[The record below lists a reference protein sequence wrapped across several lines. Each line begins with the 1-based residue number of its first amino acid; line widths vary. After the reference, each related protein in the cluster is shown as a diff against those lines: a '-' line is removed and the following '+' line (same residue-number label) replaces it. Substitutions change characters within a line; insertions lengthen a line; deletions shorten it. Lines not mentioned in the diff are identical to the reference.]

1 MSTHKN
7 IDRICCIVL
16 AVTLVITVLFMCGE
30 SLGITSTARAMGYE
44 TKLFDTSKV
53 HTINIVIDDWDGFLE
68 TCTNE
73 EYTSCAVVID
83 NEAYKNV
90 AIRAKG
96 NTSLT
101 QVQSYGNNR
110 YSFKLEFDHYDSTK
124 SYYGLDKLCLNN
136 IIQDNT
142 YMKDYLCYRMMS
154 EFGVDSPLCS
164 YVYITVNGEDW
175 GLYLAVEGIE
185 DSFLQRNYGND
196 AGELY
201 KPDSQ
206 SMGGGR
212 GNGGNFKMSEFNAGQ
227 NGQTDSTTDG
237 TQSAANGQPQ
247 GTPPSKPEDS
257 SGNTQ
262 TTDGQTNSTTD
273 GTQTAANGQPQGTPP
288 SKPEDS
294 SGNTQ
299 TTDGQTNS
307 TTDGTQTAANGQ
319 PQGTPPSK
327 PEDSSGN
334 TQTTDGQT
342 NSATDSTQTAANGQQ
357 QGNPPSKPDGEPG
370 GNGGGMGGGT
380 NGSDDVSL
388 IYSDDEYSSY
398 QNIFDNA
405 KTDVSDS
412 DKDRL
417 IASLK
422 KLNNNEDIDDVVD
435 VDEVIRYFVVHN
447 FVCNFD
453 SYTGSMIHNYY
464 LYEKDGQMSMIPWD
478 YNLAFGGFQGA
489 QNASSLVN
497 YPIDTPVSG
506 GTVDSRPMLAW
517 IFASDEYTEEYH
529 ELFSE
534 FIENYFDSDYIPNLI
549 ESTKA
554 MIAEYVEKDPTK
566 FCTYE
571 EFESG
576 VTALKEFCTLRAES
590 ISGQLD
596 GTIPSTSD
604 GQTAASSSLIKAENL
619 NISDM
624 GTMNNGNG
632 GSPDGKGQKNETQAQ
647 SAAENANSTSDTA
660 FSQTPPNN
668 SEGSSD
674 GTDSS
679 TNSDSSVPTGGF
691 GGTPPDMS
699 GSDGSN
705 PPSMTNGEMPS
716 KPDGEMPSMPNGD
729 TQDSSSEQNGDGQN
743 EKSPPKD
750 GEANGETAQTLDRN
764 SIIILAACASVL
776 IIGVAAAF
784 IYKKKS

>member
-7 IDRICCIVL
+7 FDRICCIVL
-16 AVTLVITVLFMCGE
+16 AVTIVITVLFMCGE
-30 SLGITSTARAMGYE
+30 KIGITSTAKAMGYE
-44 TKLFDTSKV
+44 TRLFDTSKV

-68 TCTNE
+68 TCTSE
-73 EYTSCAVVID
+73 EYTACSVVID

-110 YSFKLEFDHYDSTK
+110 YSFKIEFDHYDSTK
-124 SYYGLDKLCLNN
+124 TYYGLDKLCLNN

-196 AGELY
+196 SGELY

-212 GNGGNFKMSEFNAGQ
+212 GNGGNFKMSEFNAEQ
-227 NGQTDSTTDG
+227 NGQGDSSTDS
-237 TQSAANGQPQ
+237 TQSAANGQQQ
-247 GTPPSKPEDS
+247 GTPPSKPDGSSDS
-257 SGNTQ
+257 AQQ
-262 TTDGQTNSTTD
+262 TADGQTNSSTD
-273 GTQTAANGQPQGTPP
+273 STQSATNGQTQGTPP
-288 SKPEDS
+288 SKPDS
-294 SGNTQ
+294 SSDNAQQ
-299 TTDGQTNS
+299 TADGQTNS
-307 TTDGTQTAANGQ
+307 
-319 PQGTPPSK
+319 S
-327 PEDSSGN
+327 
-334 TQTTDGQT
+334 
-342 NSATDSTQTAANGQQ
+342 TDSTQSATNEQ
-357 QGNPPSKPDGEPG
+357 QGTPPSKPDGEPG
-370 GNGGGMGGGT
+370 ENGGGMGGGM

-405 KTDVSDS
+405 KTDITDS

-422 KLNNNEDIDDVVD
+422 KLNNNEDISDVVD

-489 QNASSLVN
+489 QNASALVN

-506 GTVDSRPMLAW
+506 GTIDSRPMLAW
-517 IFASDEYTEEYH
+517 IFASEEYTEEYH
-529 ELFSE
+529 ELFAE

-604 GQTAASSSLIKAENL
+604 GQSEDSSNLIKADDL

-624 GTMNNGNG
+624 GTMNNNNGG
-632 GSPDGKGQKNETQAQ
+632 GSPDGKEQKNETQTQ
-647 SAAENANSTSDTA
+647 SATETANSTSDTS

-674 GTDSS
+674 GTESS
-679 TNSDSSVPTGGF
+679 ASSDSSVPTGGF

-699 GSDGSN
+699 ASDGSD
-705 PPSMTNGEMPS
+705 PPSMPNGEAPS
-716 KPDGEMPSMPNGD
+716 KPDGEAPNGE
-729 TQDSSSEQNGDGQN
+729 QGGDSTEQKENGQN
-743 EKSPPKD
+743 EKTPPQN
-750 GEANGETAQTLDRN
+750 GEADGETAQALDKN
-764 SIIILAACASVL
+764 SIIILALCAGVL
-776 IIGVAAAF
+776 IIGVAVAF

>member
-7 IDRICCIVL
+7 FDRICCIVL
-16 AVTLVITVLFMCGE
+16 AVTIVITVLFMCGE
-30 SLGITSTARAMGYE
+30 KIGITSTAKAMGYE
-44 TKLFDTSKV
+44 TRLFDTSKV

-68 TCTNE
+68 TCTSE
-73 EYTSCAVVID
+73 EYTACSVVID

-110 YSFKLEFDHYDSTK
+110 YSFKIEFDHYDSTK
-124 SYYGLDKLCLNN
+124 TYYGLDKLCLNN

-196 AGELY
+196 SGELY

-212 GNGGNFKMSEFNAGQ
+212 GNGGNFRMSEFNAEQ
-227 NGQTDSTTDG
+227 NGQSDSSTDG
-237 TQSAANGQPQ
+237 TQSATNGQTQ
-247 GTPPSKPEDS
+247 GTPPSKPDGSSDS
-257 SGNTQ
+257 AQQ
-262 TTDGQTNSTTD
+262 TTDDQTNSSTD
-273 GTQTAANGQPQGTPP
+273 STQSATNGQAQGTPP
-288 SKPEDS
+288 SKPDGSSDS
-294 SGNTQ
+294 AQQ
-299 TTDGQTNS
+299 TTDDQTNS
-307 TTDGTQTAANGQ
+307 
-319 PQGTPPSK
+319 S
-327 PEDSSGN
+327 
-334 TQTTDGQT
+334 
-342 NSATDSTQTAANGQQ
+342 TDSTQSAINGQA

-370 GNGGGMGGGT
+370 ENGGGMDGGM

-405 KTDVSDS
+405 KTDITDS

-422 KLNNNEDIDDVVD
+422 KLNNNEDISDVVD

-478 YNLAFGGFQGA
+478 YNLAFGGFMGA
-489 QNASSLVN
+489 QNASALVN

-534 FIENYFDSDYIPNLI
+534 FIEKYFDSDYIPNLI
-549 ESTKA
+549 DSTKE

-604 GQTAASSSLIKAENL
+604 GQSADSSSLIKADDL

-624 GTMNNGNG
+624 GTMNNNNGG
-632 GSPDGKGQKNETQAQ
+632 GSPDGKAQNNTAQTQ
-647 SAAENANSTSDTA
+647 SATDSTNTTNDKS

-679 TNSDSSVPTGGF
+679 ASSDSSVPTGGF

-699 GSDGSN
+699 SSDSGD
-705 PPSMTNGEMPS
+705 PPSMPNGEMPS
-716 KPDGEMPSMPNGD
+716 MADGEMPSMPDGD
-729 TQDSSSEQNGDGQN
+729 MQGNSQGDNSSEKDSNGQN
-743 EKSPPKD
+743 EKAPSQS
-750 GEANGETAQTLDRN
+750 GEASGETAQTLDKN
-764 SIIILAACASVL
+764 SIIILAACAGVL
-776 IIGVAAAF
+776 ILGVALAF
-784 IYKKKS
+784 VYKKKS

>member
-7 IDRICCIVL
+7 FDRICCIVL
-16 AVTLVITVLFMCGE
+16 AVTIVITVLFMCGE
-30 SLGITSTARAMGYE
+30 KIGITSTARAMGYE

-53 HTINIVIDDWDGFLE
+53 HTINIVIDDWDSFLE

-101 QVQSYGNNR
+101 QVKSYGNNR
-110 YSFKLEFDHYDSTK
+110 YSFKIEFDHYDSTK
-124 SYYGLDKLCLNN
+124 SYHGLDKLCLNN

-175 GLYLAVEGIE
+175 GLYLAVESIE

-196 AGELY
+196 VGELY

-212 GNGGNFKMSEFNAGQ
+212 ENGGNFKMSEFNAGQ
-227 NGQTDSTTDG
+227 DSQTDSTADS
-237 TQSAANGQPQ
+237 TQSATSGQAQ
-247 GTPPSKPEDS
+247 ET
-257 SGNTQ
+257 
-262 TTDGQTNSTTD
+262 
-273 GTQTAANGQPQGTPP
+273 
-288 SKPEDS
+288 
-294 SGNTQ
+294 
-299 TTDGQTNS
+299 
-307 TTDGTQTAANGQ
+307 
-319 PQGTPPSK
+319 
-327 PEDSSGN
+327 
-334 TQTTDGQT
+334 
-342 NSATDSTQTAANGQQ
+342 
-357 QGNPPSKPDGEPG
+357 PPSKPDGEPG
-370 GNGGGMGGGT
+370 GNDGGMGGV

-405 KTDVSDS
+405 KTDISDS

-422 KLNNNEDIDDVVD
+422 KLNSNEDIADVVD
-435 VDEVIRYFVVHN
+435 VEEVIRYFVVHN

-489 QNASSLVN
+489 QNASSLIN

-517 IFASDEYTEEYH
+517 IFASDGYTEEYH

-534 FIENYFDSDYIPNLI
+534 FIEEYFDSDYIPNLI
-549 ESTKA
+549 ESTKE

-566 FCTYE
+566 FCTYD

-590 ISGQLD
+590 ISGQLN

-604 GQTAASSSLIKAENL
+604 GQTADSSSLIKADNL

-624 GTMNNGNG
+624 GTINNNGS
-632 GSPDGKGQKNETQAQ
+632 GSPNEKTQSNTAQ
-647 SAAENANSTSDTA
+647 TKSAADNTNTTNDKS

-668 SEGSSD
+668 SESSSD
-674 GTDSS
+674 RTDNS
-679 TNSDSSVPTGGF
+679 TNSDGSVPTGGF

-699 GSDGSN
+699 DSNGSG
-705 PPSMTNGEMPS
+705 PPSMPNGEMPS
-716 KPDGEMPSMPNGD
+716 MPDGEMPSIPDGGTQGD
-729 TQDSSSEQNGDGQN
+729 SQNNNSSEKDGNGQN
-743 EKSPPKD
+743 EKAPPQS
-750 GEANGETAQTLDRN
+750 GEASGETAQTLDKN
-764 SIIILAACASVL
+764 SIIVLAACAGVL
-776 IIGVAAAF
+776 ILGVALAF
-784 IYKKKS
+784 VYRKKS

>member
-7 IDRICCIVL
+7 FDRICCIVL
-16 AVTLVITVLFMCGE
+16 AVTIVITVLFMCGE
-30 SLGITSTARAMGYE
+30 KLGITSTARAMGYE

-53 HTINIVIDDWDGFLE
+53 HTINIVIDDWDSFLE

-101 QVQSYGNNR
+101 QVKSYGNNR
-110 YSFKLEFDHYDSTK
+110 YSFKIEFDHYDSTK
-124 SYYGLDKLCLNN
+124 SYHGLDKLCLNN

-196 AGELY
+196 VGELY

-227 NGQTDSTTDG
+227 DSQTDSTADS
-237 TQSAANGQPQ
+237 TQSATSGQAQ
-247 GTPPSKPEDS
+247 ETPPSKPDDS
-257 SGNTQ
+257 SGNAQQ
-262 TTDGQTNSTTD
+262 TTDSQT
-273 GTQTAANGQPQGTPP
+273 
-288 SKPEDS
+288 K
-294 SGNTQ
+294 
-299 TTDGQTNS
+299 
-307 TTDGTQTAANGQ
+307 
-319 PQGTPPSK
+319 
-327 PEDSSGN
+327 
-334 TQTTDGQT
+334 
-342 NSATDSTQTAANGQQ
+342 SATDSTQSSANGQAQ
-357 QGNPPSKPDGEPG
+357 ETQPSKPDGEPR
-370 GNGGGMGGGT
+370 GNGGGMGGV

-405 KTDVSDS
+405 KTDISDS

-422 KLNNNEDIDDVVD
+422 KLNSNEDIADVVD
-435 VDEVIRYFVVHN
+435 VEEVIRYFVVHN

-489 QNASSLVN
+489 QNASSLIN

-517 IFASDEYTEEYH
+517 IFASDKYTEEYH

-534 FIENYFDSDYIPNLI
+534 FIEEYFDSDYIPNLI
-549 ESTKA
+549 ESTKE

-566 FCTYE
+566 FCTYD

-590 ISGQLD
+590 ISGQLN

-604 GQTAASSSLIKAENL
+604 GQTADSSSLIMAEGL

-624 GTMNNGNG
+624 GTMNNG
-632 GSPDGKGQKNETQAQ
+632 GSPDGKAQ
-647 SAAENANSTSDTA
+647 SNTAQTKSAADNTNTTNDKS
-660 FSQTPPNN
+660 FLQTPPNN
-668 SEGSSD
+668 SESSSD
-674 GTDSS
+674 GTDNS
-679 TNSDSSVPTGGF
+679 TNSDGSVPTGGF

-699 GSDGSN
+699 DSNGSG
-705 PPSMTNGEMPS
+705 PPSMPNGEMPS
-716 KPDGEMPSMPNGD
+716 ITDGD
-729 TQDSSSEQNGDGQN
+729 TQGDSQNNNSSEKDGNGQN
-743 EKSPPKD
+743 EKAPPQS
-750 GEANGETAQTLDRN
+750 GEASGETAQTLDKN
-764 SIIILAACASVL
+764 SIIVLAACAGVL
-776 IIGVAAAF
+776 ILGVALAF
-784 IYKKKS
+784 VYRKKS

>member
-7 IDRICCIVL
+7 FDRICCIVL
-16 AVTLVITVLFMCGE
+16 AVTIVITVLFMCGE
-30 SLGITSTARAMGYE
+30 KIGITSTARAMGYE

-53 HTINIVIDDWDGFLE
+53 HTINIVIDDWDSFLE

-101 QVQSYGNNR
+101 QVKSYGNNR
-110 YSFKLEFDHYDSTK
+110 YSFKIEFDHYDSTK
-124 SYYGLDKLCLNN
+124 SYHGLDKLCLNN

-164 YVYITVNGEDW
+164 YVYITVNSEDW

-196 AGELY
+196 VGELY

-227 NGQTDSTTDG
+227 DSQTDSTADS
-237 TQSAANGQPQ
+237 TQSTTNGQVQ
-247 GTPPSKPEDS
+247 ETPPSKPDNS
-257 SGNTQ
+257 SGNAQQ
-262 TTDGQTNSTTD
+262 TTDSQTKSTAD
-273 GTQTAANGQPQGTPP
+273 GTQ
-288 SKPEDS
+288 
-294 SGNTQ
+294 
-299 TTDGQTNS
+299 S
-307 TTDGTQTAANGQ
+307 TTSGQ
-319 PQGTPPSK
+319 
-327 PEDSSGN
+327 
-334 TQTTDGQT
+334 
-342 NSATDSTQTAANGQQ
+342 A

-370 GNGGGMGGGT
+370 GNGGGMGGV

-405 KTDVSDS
+405 KTDISDS

-422 KLNNNEDIDDVVD
+422 KLNSNEDIADVVD
-435 VDEVIRYFVVHN
+435 VEEVIRYFVVHN

-489 QNASSLVN
+489 QNASSLIN

-517 IFASDEYTEEYH
+517 IFASDGYTEEYH

-534 FIENYFDSDYIPNLI
+534 FIEEYFGSDYIPNLI
-549 ESTKA
+549 ESTKE

-566 FCTYE
+566 FCTYD

-590 ISGQLD
+590 ISGQLN

-604 GQTAASSSLIKAENL
+604 GQTADSSSLIKADNL

-624 GTMNNGNG
+624 GTMNNGG
-632 GSPDGKGQKNETQAQ
+632 GSPDGRAQ
-647 SAAENANSTSDTA
+647 SNTVQTKSAADNTNTTNDKS

-668 SEGSSD
+668 SESSSD
-674 GTDSS
+674 GTDNS
-679 TNSDSSVPTGGF
+679 TNSDGSVPTGGF

-699 GSDGSN
+699 DSNGSG
-705 PPSMTNGEMPS
+705 PPSMPNGEMPS
-716 KPDGEMPSMPNGD
+716 MPDGEMPSIPGGG
-729 TQDSSSEQNGDGQN
+729 TQDNSQGDNSSEKDGNGQN
-743 EKSPPKD
+743 EKAPPQS
-750 GEANGETAQTLDRN
+750 GEASGETAQTLDKN
-764 SIIILAACASVL
+764 SIIVLAACAGVL
-776 IIGVAAAF
+776 ILGVALAF
-784 IYKKKS
+784 VYKKKS

>member
-1 MSTHKN
+1 MSTHKSF
-7 IDRICCIVL
+7 DRICCIVL
-16 AVTLVITVLFMCGE
+16 AVTIVITVLFMCGE
-30 SLGITSTARAMGYE
+30 KIGITSTARAMGYE

-53 HTINIVIDDWDGFLE
+53 HTINIVIDDWDSFLE

-96 NTSLT
+96 NSSLT
-101 QVQSYGNNR
+101 QVKSYGNNR
-110 YSFKLEFDHYDSTK
+110 YSFKIEFDHYDGTK
-124 SYYGLDKLCLNN
+124 TYHGLDKLCLNN

-196 AGELY
+196 VGELY

-227 NGQTDSTTDG
+227 DSQTDSTADN
-237 TQSAANGQPQ
+237 TQSA
-247 GTPPSKPEDS
+247 TS
-257 SGNTQ
+257 
-262 TTDGQTNSTTD
+262 GQT
-273 GTQTAANGQPQGTPP
+273 
-288 SKPEDS
+288 
-294 SGNTQ
+294 
-299 TTDGQTNS
+299 
-307 TTDGTQTAANGQ
+307 
-319 PQGTPPSK
+319 
-327 PEDSSGN
+327 
-334 TQTTDGQT
+334 
-342 NSATDSTQTAANGQQ
+342 Q

-370 GNGGGMGGGT
+370 EKGGGMGGGM

-398 QNIFDNA
+398 QNIFNNA
-405 KTDVSDS
+405 KTDISDS

-417 IASLK
+417 IVSLK
-422 KLNNNEDIDDVVD
+422 KLNNNENISSVVD
-435 VDEVIRYFVVHN
+435 VEETIRYFVVHN

-478 YNLAFGGFQGA
+478 YNLAFGGFMGA

-534 FIENYFDSDYIPNLI
+534 FIEKYFESDYIPNLI
-549 ESTKA
+549 ESTKE

-590 ISGQLD
+590 ISGQLA

-604 GQTAASSSLIKAENL
+604 GQTADSSSLIKADNL

-624 GTMNNGNG
+624 GTMNNNG
-632 GSPDGKGQKNETQAQ
+632 SGSPNEKTQNNAAQTQ
-647 SAAENANSTSDTA
+647 SATDNTDSTNNRS

-668 SEGSSD
+668 SESSSD
-674 GTDSS
+674 GTDDS
-679 TNSDSSVPTGGF
+679 TNSDSSVPAGGF

-699 GSDGSN
+699 DSN
-705 PPSMTNGEMPS
+705 GNGPPSMPN
-716 KPDGEMPSMPNGD
+716 GEMPSMPDGAAQGN
-729 TQDSSSEQNGDGQN
+729 TQSNKSTEKDSSGQN
-743 EKSPPKD
+743 EKDPSQD
-750 GEANGETAQTLDRN
+750 NEANGETAQTPDKN
-764 SIIILAACASVL
+764 SIIILAACAGVL
-776 IIGVAAAF
+776 IIGVTAAF

>member
-1 MSTHKN
+1 MSTHKSF
-7 IDRICCIVL
+7 DRICCIVL
-16 AVTLVITVLFMCGE
+16 AVTIVITVLFMCGE
-30 SLGITSTARAMGYE
+30 KIGITSTARAMGYE

-53 HTINIVIDDWDGFLE
+53 HTINIVIDDWDSFLE

-73 EYTSCAVVID
+73 EYTSCAIVID

-101 QVQSYGNNR
+101 QVKSYGNNR
-110 YSFKLEFDHYDSTK
+110 YSFKIEFDHYDSTK
-124 SYYGLDKLCLNN
+124 SYHGLDKLCLNN

-154 EFGVDSPLCS
+154 EFGVDSPLCN

-175 GLYLAVEGIE
+175 GLYLAVESIE

-196 AGELY
+196 VGELY

-206 SMGGGR
+206 SLGGGR
-212 GNGGNFKMSEFNAGQ
+212 GNGGNFKMSEFNAEQDSQ
-227 NGQTDSTTDG
+227 NDSTADSTQSTTSGQTRG
-237 TQSAANGQPQ
+237 A
-247 GTPPSKPEDS
+247 PPSKPDGNSDNAQQAADS
-257 SGNTQ
+257 Q
-262 TTDGQTNSTTD
+262 T
-273 GTQTAANGQPQGTPP
+273 
-288 SKPEDS
+288 K
-294 SGNTQ
+294 
-299 TTDGQTNS
+299 
-307 TTDGTQTAANGQ
+307 
-319 PQGTPPSK
+319 
-327 PEDSSGN
+327 
-334 TQTTDGQT
+334 
-342 NSATDSTQTAANGQQ
+342 SATDSTQSSANGQA
-357 QGNPPSKPDGEPG
+357 QGAPPSKPDGEPG
-370 GNGGGMGGGT
+370 GNGGGMGGV

-388 IYSDDEYSSY
+388 IYSDDGYSSY

-405 KTDVSDS
+405 KTDISDS

-422 KLNNNEDIDDVVD
+422 KLNSNEDIADVVD
-435 VDEVIRYFVVHN
+435 VEEVIRYFVVHS

-489 QNASSLVN
+489 QNASSLIN

-517 IFASDEYTEEYH
+517 IFASDKYTEEYH

-534 FIENYFDSDYIPNLI
+534 FIEEYFDSDYIPNLI
-549 ESTKA
+549 ESTKE

-566 FCTYE
+566 FCTYD

-604 GQTAASSSLIKAENL
+604 EQTADSSSLIMADGL

-624 GTMNNGNG
+624 GTMNNGG
-632 GSPDGKGQKNETQAQ
+632 GSPDGKTQRNTAQ
-647 SAAENANSTSDTA
+647 TKSAADNTNTTNDKS

-668 SEGSSD
+668 SESSSD
-674 GTDSS
+674 GTDNS

-699 GSDGSN
+699 DSNGSG
-705 PPSMTNGEMPS
+705 PPSMPNGEMPS
-716 KPDGEMPSMPNGD
+716 MPDGEMPSIPDGG
-729 TQDSSSEQNGDGQN
+729 TQNDSQNNNSSEKDGNGQN
-743 EKSPPKD
+743 ENAPPQS
-750 GEANGETAQTLDRN
+750 GEASGETAQTLDKN
-764 SIIILAACASVL
+764 SIIVLAACAGVL
-776 IIGVAAAF
+776 ILGVALAF
-784 IYKKKS
+784 VYRKKS

>member
-1 MSTHKN
+1 MSTHKSF
-7 IDRICCIVL
+7 DRICCIVL
-16 AVTLVITVLFMCGE
+16 AVTIVITVLFMCGE
-30 SLGITSTARAMGYE
+30 KIGITSTARAMGYE

-53 HTINIVIDDWDGFLE
+53 HTINIVIDDWGSFLE

-101 QVQSYGNNR
+101 QVKSYGNNR
-110 YSFKLEFDHYDSTK
+110 YSFKIEFDHYDSTK
-124 SYYGLDKLCLNN
+124 TYHGLDKLCLNN

-196 AGELY
+196 VGELY

-212 GNGGNFKMSEFNAGQ
+212 GNGGNFKISEFNAGQ
-227 NGQTDSTTDG
+227 DSQANSTADS
-237 TQSAANGQPQ
+237 TQSATSGQTQ
-247 GTPPSKPEDS
+247 ETPPSKPDDS
-257 SGNTQ
+257 SGNAQQ
-262 TTDGQTNSTTD
+262 TTDSQANST
-273 GTQTAANGQPQGTPP
+273 A
-288 SKPEDS
+288 
-294 SGNTQ
+294 
-299 TTDGQTNS
+299 
-307 TTDGTQTAANGQ
+307 
-319 PQGTPPSK
+319 
-327 PEDSSGN
+327 
-334 TQTTDGQT
+334 
-342 NSATDSTQTAANGQQ
+342 DSTQSATSGQTQ
-357 QGNPPSKPDGEPG
+357 KGNPPSKPDGEPG
-370 GNGGGMGGGT
+370 EKGGGMGGGM

-405 KTDVSDS
+405 KTDISDS

-422 KLNNNEDIDDVVD
+422 KLNNNEDISSAVD
-435 VDEVIRYFVVHN
+435 VEEVIRYFVVHN

-478 YNLAFGGFQGA
+478 YNLAFGGFMGA

-534 FIENYFDSDYIPNLI
+534 FIEKYFESDYIPNLI
-549 ESTKA
+549 ESTKE

-604 GQTAASSSLIKAENL
+604 GQTADSSSLIKADNL

-624 GTMNNGNG
+624 GTMNNNGG
-632 GSPDGKGQKNETQAQ
+632 GSPNEKTQNNAAQMQ
-647 SAAENANSTSDTA
+647 SATDNTDNTDSTNNRS

-668 SEGSSD
+668 SESSSD
-674 GTDSS
+674 GTDNS
-679 TNSDSSVPTGGF
+679 TSSDSSVPAGGF

-699 GSDGSN
+699 DSN
-705 PPSMTNGEMPS
+705 GNGPPSMPN
-716 KPDGEMPSMPNGD
+716 GEMPSMPDGAAQGNSQSNNS
-729 TQDSSSEQNGDGQN
+729 TEKDSSGQN
-743 EKSPPKD
+743 EKASSQD
-750 GEANGETAQTLDRN
+750 NEANGETAQTPDKN
-764 SIIILAACASVL
+764 SIIILAACAGVL

>member
-1 MSTHKN
+1 
-7 IDRICCIVL
+7 
-16 AVTLVITVLFMCGE
+16 MCGE
-30 SLGITSTARAMGYE
+30 KLGITSTARAMGYE

-53 HTINIVIDDWDGFLE
+53 HTINIVIDDWDSFLE
-68 TCTNE
+68 TCTDE

-101 QVQSYGNNR
+101 QVKSYGNNR
-110 YSFKLEFDHYDSTK
+110 YSFKIEFDHYDSTK
-124 SYYGLDKLCLNN
+124 SYHGLDKLCLNN

-185 DSFLQRNYGND
+185 DSFLQRSYGND
-196 AGELY
+196 VGELY

-212 GNGGNFKMSEFNAGQ
+212 GNGGNFKMSEFNAEQ
-227 NGQTDSTTDG
+227 DDQTDTPDSTKSST
-237 TQSAANGQPQ
+237 SGQPQ
-247 GTPPSKPEDS
+247 GTPPSKPDGDS
-257 SGNTQ
+257 DNTQQ
-262 TTDGQTNSTTD
+262 TTDGQTNST
-273 GTQTAANGQPQGTPP
+273 A
-288 SKPEDS
+288 
-294 SGNTQ
+294 
-299 TTDGQTNS
+299 
-307 TTDGTQTAANGQ
+307 
-319 PQGTPPSK
+319 
-327 PEDSSGN
+327 
-334 TQTTDGQT
+334 
-342 NSATDSTQTAANGQQ
+342 DSTQSSTSGQP
-357 QGNPPSKPDGEPG
+357 QGNPPSKPDVEPG
-370 GNGGGMGGGT
+370 GNGGMGGGV

-405 KTDVSDS
+405 KTDISDS

-422 KLNNNEDIDDVVD
+422 KLNNNEDISDVVD
-435 VDEVIRYFVVHN
+435 VEEVIRYFVVHN

-478 YNLAFGGFQGA
+478 YNLAFGGFMGA
-489 QNASSLVN
+489 QNASALVN

-534 FIENYFDSDYIPNLI
+534 FIGKYFDSDYIPNLI
-549 ESTKA
+549 DSTKE

-604 GQTAASSSLIKAENL
+604 GQTADSSSLIKADDL

-624 GTMNNGNG
+624 GTMNNNGG
-632 GSPDGKGQKNETQAQ
+632 GSPDGKAQSNAAQTQ
-647 SAAENANSTSDTA
+647 SAADDSNTTNDKS

-674 GTDSS
+674 GTDNS

-691 GGTPPDMS
+691 GGTPPDISDSNGS
-699 GSDGSN
+699 G
-705 PPSMTNGEMPS
+705 PPSMPNGEMPS
-716 KPDGEMPSMPNGD
+716 MPDGEMPSIPDGG
-729 TQDSSSEQNGDGQN
+729 TQGNSSEQNGDGQN
-743 EKSPPKD
+743 EKTPPQNDETD
-750 GEANGETAQTLDRN
+750 GVTAQTLDRN

>member
-1 MSTHKN
+1 MSTHKSF
-7 IDRICCIVL
+7 DRICCIVL
-16 AVTLVITVLFMCGE
+16 AVTIVITVLFMCGE
-30 SLGITSTARAMGYE
+30 KIGITSTARAMGYE

-53 HTINIVIDDWDGFLE
+53 HTINIVIDDWDSFLE

-101 QVQSYGNNR
+101 QVKSYGNNR
-110 YSFKLEFDHYDSTK
+110 YSFKIEFDHYDSTK
-124 SYYGLDKLCLNN
+124 TYHGLDKLCLNN

-196 AGELY
+196 VGELY

-212 GNGGNFKMSEFNAGQ
+212 GNGGNFKISEFNAEQ
-227 NGQTDSTTDG
+227 DSQTDST
-237 TQSAANGQPQ
+237 A
-247 GTPPSKPEDS
+247 
-257 SGNTQ
+257 
-262 TTDGQTNSTTD
+262 
-273 GTQTAANGQPQGTPP
+273 
-288 SKPEDS
+288 
-294 SGNTQ
+294 
-299 TTDGQTNS
+299 
-307 TTDGTQTAANGQ
+307 
-319 PQGTPPSK
+319 
-327 PEDSSGN
+327 
-334 TQTTDGQT
+334 
-342 NSATDSTQTAANGQQ
+342 DSTQSMTSGQTQ

-370 GNGGGMGGGT
+370 EKGGGMGGGM

-405 KTDVSDS
+405 KTDISDS

-422 KLNNNEDIDDVVD
+422 KLNNNEDISSAVD
-435 VDEVIRYFVVHN
+435 VEEVIRYFVVHN

-464 LYEKDGQMSMIPWD
+464 LYEKDGQMSMISWD
-478 YNLAFGGFQGA
+478 YNLAFGGFMGV

-506 GTVDSRPMLAW
+506 ETVDSRPMLAW

-534 FIENYFDSDYIPNLI
+534 FIEKYFESDFIPNLI
-549 ESTKA
+549 ESTKE

-604 GQTAASSSLIKAENL
+604 GQTADSSSLIKADNL

-624 GTMNNGNG
+624 GTMNNNGG
-632 GSPDGKGQKNETQAQ
+632 GSPNEKTQNNAAQTQ
-647 SAAENANSTSDTA
+647 SATDNTDNTDSTNNRS

-668 SEGSSD
+668 SESSSD
-674 GTDSS
+674 GTDNS
-679 TNSDSSVPTGGF
+679 TSSDSSVPAGGF

-699 GSDGSN
+699 DSN
-705 PPSMTNGEMPS
+705 GNGPLSMPN
-716 KPDGEMPSMPNGD
+716 GEMPSMPDGAAQGNSQSNNS
-729 TQDSSSEQNGDGQN
+729 TEKDSSTQK
-743 EKSPPKD
+743 EKAPSQD
-750 GEANGETAQTLDRN
+750 NEANGETAQTPDKN
-764 SIIILAACASVL
+764 SIIILAACAGVL

>member
-1 MSTHKN
+1 MSTHKY

-16 AVTLVITVLFMCGE
+16 AVTLAITVLFMCGE

-73 EYTSCAVVID
+73 EYTSCSVVID

-101 QVQSYGNNR
+101 QVKSYGNNR
-110 YSFKLEFDHYDSTK
+110 YSFKIEFDHYDSTK
-124 SYYGLDKLCLNN
+124 TYYGLDKLCLNN

-196 AGELY
+196 TGELY

-212 GNGGNFKMSEFNAGQ
+212 GNGDNFKMSEFNAEQNNRSDTGADGEQ
-227 NGQTDSTTDG
+227 NTANGQT
-237 TQSAANGQPQ
+237 PQ
-247 GTPPSKPEDS
+247 GTPPSKPSND

-262 TTDGQTNSTTD
+262 TASGK
-273 GTQTAANGQPQGTPP
+273 ANT
-288 SKPEDS
+288 E
-294 SGNTQ
+294 
-299 TTDGQTNS
+299 
-307 TTDGTQTAANGQ
+307 A
-319 PQGTPPSK
+319 
-327 PEDSSGN
+327 
-334 TQTTDGQT
+334 
-342 NSATDSTQTAANGQQ
+342 DSTQSATGRQMS
-357 QGNPPSKPDGEPG
+357 QGDAPEKPDNEPG
-370 GNGGGMGGGT
+370 ANGGGMGAI

-398 QNIFDNA
+398 RNIFENA
-405 KTDVSDS
+405 KTDISDS

-422 KLNNNEDIDDVVD
+422 KLNNNEDISAVVD
-435 VDEVIRYFVVHN
+435 VEEVIRYFVVHN

-464 LYEKDGQMSMIPWD
+464 LYEKSGQMSMIPWD
-478 YNLAFGGFQGA
+478 YNLAFGGFRGV
-489 QNASSLVN
+489 QNASALVN

-517 IFASDEYTEEYH
+517 IFADDEYTQQYH

-534 FIENYFDSDYIPNLI
+534 FIEKYFDSDYIPKLI
-549 ESTKA
+549 ESTKE

-566 FCTYE
+566 FCDYE

-576 VTALKEFCTLRAES
+576 VIALEELCTLRAES
-590 ISGQLD
+590 ISGQLN

-604 GQTAASSSLIKAENL
+604 GQTADSSSLIKADDL
-619 NISDM
+619 SISDM
-624 GTMNNGNG
+624 GTMNNSG
-632 GSPDGKGQKNETQAQ
+632 GTAQKNSAQ
-647 SAAENANSTSDTA
+647 SQSENESANSTGNES
-660 FSQTPPNN
+660 FSINFPNN
-668 SEGSSD
+668 TENASD
-674 GTDSS
+674 GTGNSEK
-679 TNSDSSVPTGGF
+679 SDSFVPTGDF
-691 GGTPPDMS
+691 GEAPPDMPN
-699 GSDGSN
+699 SDRSE
-705 PPSMTNGEMPS
+705 PPSMPNGEMPS
-716 KPDGEMPSMPNGD
+716 KADD
-729 TQDSSSEQNGDGQN
+729 TQDNSAKQNTGEQN
-743 EKSPPKD
+743 EKASLQGGEAD
-750 GEANGETAQTLDRN
+750 GEKTQTLDKY
-764 SIIILAACASVL
+764 SVIILATSAGVL

-784 IYKKKS
+784 FYKKKS

>member
-1 MSTHKN
+1 MSTHKSF
-7 IDRICCIVL
+7 DRICCIVL
-16 AVTLVITVLFMCGE
+16 AVTIVITVLFMCGE
-30 SLGITSTARAMGYE
+30 KIGITSTARAMGYE

-53 HTINIVIDDWDGFLE
+53 HTINIVIDDWDSFLE

-101 QVQSYGNNR
+101 QVKSYGNNR
-110 YSFKLEFDHYDSTK
+110 YSFKIEFDHYDSTK
-124 SYYGLDKLCLNN
+124 TYHGLDKLCLNN

-196 AGELY
+196 VGELY

-212 GNGGNFKMSEFNAGQ
+212 GNGGNFKMSEFNAEQ
-227 NGQTDSTTDG
+227 DSQTDSTADS
-237 TQSAANGQPQ
+237 TQSATSGQTRE
-247 GTPPSKPEDS
+247 TPPSKPDDS
-257 SGNTQ
+257 SGNAQQ
-262 TTDGQTNSTTD
+262 TTDSQANST
-273 GTQTAANGQPQGTPP
+273 A
-288 SKPEDS
+288 
-294 SGNTQ
+294 
-299 TTDGQTNS
+299 
-307 TTDGTQTAANGQ
+307 
-319 PQGTPPSK
+319 
-327 PEDSSGN
+327 
-334 TQTTDGQT
+334 
-342 NSATDSTQTAANGQQ
+342 DSTQSMTSGQTQ

-370 GNGGGMGGGT
+370 EKGGGMGGGM

-405 KTDVSDS
+405 KTDISDS

-422 KLNNNEDIDDVVD
+422 KLNNNEDISSAVD
-435 VDEVIRYFVVHN
+435 VEEVIRYFVVHN

-478 YNLAFGGFQGA
+478 YNLAFGGFMGA

-534 FIENYFDSDYIPNLI
+534 FIEKYFESDYIPNLI
-549 ESTKA
+549 ESTKE

-604 GQTAASSSLIKAENL
+604 GQTADSSSLIKADNL

-624 GTMNNGNG
+624 GTMNNNG
-632 GSPDGKGQKNETQAQ
+632 SGSPNEKTQNNAAQTQ
-647 SAAENANSTSDTA
+647 SATDNTDSTNNRS

-668 SEGSSD
+668 SESSSD
-674 GTDSS
+674 GTDDS
-679 TNSDSSVPTGGF
+679 TSSDSSVPTGGF

-699 GSDGSN
+699 DSN
-705 PPSMTNGEMPS
+705 GNGPPSMPN
-716 KPDGEMPSMPNGD
+716 GEMPSMPDGAAQGNSQSNNS
-729 TQDSSSEQNGDGQN
+729 TEKDSSTQKG
-743 EKSPPKD
+743 KS
-750 GEANGETAQTLDRN
+750 
-764 SIIILAACASVL
+764 SV
-776 IIGVAAAF
+776 ARQR
-784 IYKKKS
+784 S

>member
-1 MSTHKN
+1 
-7 IDRICCIVL
+7 
-16 AVTLVITVLFMCGE
+16 MCGE
-30 SLGITSTARAMGYE
+30 KLGITSTARAMGYE

-53 HTINIVIDDWDGFLE
+53 HTINIVIDDWDSFLK
-68 TCTNE
+68 TCTDE

-101 QVQSYGNNR
+101 QVKSYGNNR
-110 YSFKLEFDHYDSTK
+110 YSFKIEFDHYDSTK
-124 SYYGLDKLCLNN
+124 SYHGLDKLCLNN

-185 DSFLQRNYGND
+185 DSFLQRSYGND
-196 AGELY
+196 VGELY

-212 GNGGNFKMSEFNAGQ
+212 GNGGNFKMSEFNAEQ
-227 NGQTDSTTDG
+227 DDPTDTPDSTKSST
-237 TQSAANGQPQ
+237 SGQPQ
-247 GTPPSKPEDS
+247 GT
-257 SGNTQ
+257 
-262 TTDGQTNSTTD
+262 
-273 GTQTAANGQPQGTPP
+273 
-288 SKPEDS
+288 
-294 SGNTQ
+294 
-299 TTDGQTNS
+299 
-307 TTDGTQTAANGQ
+307 
-319 PQGTPPSK
+319 
-327 PEDSSGN
+327 
-334 TQTTDGQT
+334 
-342 NSATDSTQTAANGQQ
+342 
-357 QGNPPSKPDGEPG
+357 PPSKPDGEPG
-370 GNGGGMGGGT
+370 GNGGMGGGV

-405 KTDVSDS
+405 KTDISDS

-422 KLNNNEDIDDVVD
+422 KLNNNEDISDVVD
-435 VDEVIRYFVVHN
+435 VEEVIRYFVVHN

-489 QNASSLVN
+489 QNASALVN

-534 FIENYFDSDYIPNLI
+534 FIGKYFDSDYIPNLI
-549 ESTKA
+549 DSTKE

-604 GQTAASSSLIKAENL
+604 GQTADSSSLIKADDL

-624 GTMNNGNG
+624 GTMNNNGG
-632 GSPDGKGQKNETQAQ
+632 GSPDGKAQSNTAQTQ
-647 SAAENANSTSDTA
+647 SAADDSNTINDKS

-679 TNSDSSVPTGGF
+679 ANSDSFFPTGGF

-699 GSDGSN
+699 DSNGSG
-705 PPSMTNGEMPS
+705 PPSMPNGEMPS
-716 KPDGEMPSMPNGD
+716 KPDGEMPSIPDGG
-729 TQDSSSEQNGDGQN
+729 TQGNSSEQNGDGQN
-743 EKSPPKD
+743 EKTPPQKD
-750 GEANGETAQTLDRN
+750 ETDGVTAQTLDRN
-764 SIIILAACASVL
+764 SIIILAACAGLL
-776 IIGVAAAF
+776 IIGVAVAF

>member
-7 IDRICCIVL
+7 FDRICCIVL
-16 AVTLVITVLFMCGE
+16 AVTIVITVLFMCGE
-30 SLGITSTARAMGYE
+30 KIGITSTARAMGYE

-53 HTINIVIDDWDGFLE
+53 HTINIVIDDWDSFLE

-101 QVQSYGNNR
+101 QVKSYGNNR
-110 YSFKLEFDHYDSTK
+110 YSFKIEFDHYDSTK
-124 SYYGLDKLCLNN
+124 SYHGLDKLCLNN

-185 DSFLQRNYGND
+185 DSFLQRSYGND
-196 AGELY
+196 VGELY

-227 NGQTDSTTDG
+227 DSQTDSTADS
-237 TQSAANGQPQ
+237 TQSATSGQ
-247 GTPPSKPEDS
+247 
-257 SGNTQ
+257 
-262 TTDGQTNSTTD
+262 
-273 GTQTAANGQPQGTPP
+273 A
-288 SKPEDS
+288 
-294 SGNTQ
+294 
-299 TTDGQTNS
+299 
-307 TTDGTQTAANGQ
+307 
-319 PQGTPPSK
+319 
-327 PEDSSGN
+327 
-334 TQTTDGQT
+334 
-342 NSATDSTQTAANGQQ
+342 

-370 GNGGGMGGGT
+370 GNGGGMGGV

-405 KTDVSDS
+405 KTDISDS

-422 KLNNNEDIDDVVD
+422 KLNSNEDIADVVD
-435 VDEVIRYFVVHN
+435 VEEVIRYFVVHN

-489 QNASSLVN
+489 QNASSLIN

-517 IFASDEYTEEYH
+517 IFASDGYTEEYH

-534 FIENYFDSDYIPNLI
+534 FIEEYFDSDYIPNLI
-549 ESTKA
+549 ESTKE

-566 FCTYE
+566 FCTYD

-604 GQTAASSSLIKAENL
+604 GQTADSSSLIKAEGL

-624 GTMNNGNG
+624 GTMNNGG
-632 GSPDGKGQKNETQAQ
+632 GSPDGKAQ
-647 SAAENANSTSDTA
+647 SNTAQTKSAADNTNTTNDKS

-668 SEGSSD
+668 SESSSD
-674 GTDSS
+674 GTDNS
-679 TNSDSSVPTGGF
+679 TNSDGSVPTGGF

-699 GSDGSN
+699 DSNGSG
-705 PPSMTNGEMPS
+705 P
-716 KPDGEMPSMPNGD
+716 PSMPNGEVPSMPD
-729 TQDSSSEQNGDGQN
+729 GEMLSIPDGGTQDNSQSDNSSEKDGNGQN
-743 EKSPPKD
+743 EKAPPQS
-750 GEANGETAQTLDRN
+750 GEASGETAQTLDKN
-764 SIIILAACASVL
+764 SIIVLAACAGVL
-776 IIGVAAAF
+776 ILGVALAF
-784 IYKKKS
+784 VYRKKS

>member
-1 MSTHKN
+1 MSTHKSF
-7 IDRICCIVL
+7 DRICCIVL
-16 AVTLVITVLFMCGE
+16 AVTIVITVLFMCGE
-30 SLGITSTARAMGYE
+30 KIGITSTARAMGYE

-53 HTINIVIDDWDGFLE
+53 HTINIVIDDWDSFLE

-101 QVQSYGNNR
+101 QVKSYGNNR
-110 YSFKLEFDHYDSTK
+110 YSFKIEFDHYDGTK
-124 SYYGLDKLCLNN
+124 TYHGLDKLCLNN

-196 AGELY
+196 VGELY

-227 NGQTDSTTDG
+227 DSQTDSTADSTR
-237 TQSAANGQPQ
+237 SATSGQTQ
-247 GTPPSKPEDS
+247 GTPPSKPDDS
-257 SGNTQ
+257 SGNAQQ
-262 TTDGQTNSTTD
+262 TTDSQANSTADNTQSATSGQT
-273 GTQTAANGQPQGTPP
+273 
-288 SKPEDS
+288 
-294 SGNTQ
+294 
-299 TTDGQTNS
+299 
-307 TTDGTQTAANGQ
+307 
-319 PQGTPPSK
+319 
-327 PEDSSGN
+327 
-334 TQTTDGQT
+334 
-342 NSATDSTQTAANGQQ
+342 Q

-370 GNGGGMGGGT
+370 EKGGGMGGGM

-398 QNIFDNA
+398 QNIFNNA
-405 KTDVSDS
+405 KTDISDS

-417 IASLK
+417 IVSLK
-422 KLNNNEDIDDVVD
+422 KLNNNENISSVVD
-435 VDEVIRYFVVHN
+435 VEETIRYFVVHN

-478 YNLAFGGFQGA
+478 YNLAFGGFMGA

-534 FIENYFDSDYIPNLI
+534 FIEKYFESDYIPNLI
-549 ESTKA
+549 ESTKE

-590 ISGQLD
+590 ISGQLA

-604 GQTAASSSLIKAENL
+604 WQTADSSSLIKADNL

-624 GTMNNGNG
+624 GTMNNNG
-632 GSPDGKGQKNETQAQ
+632 SGSPNEKTQNNAAQTQ
-647 SAAENANSTSDTA
+647 SATDNTDSTNNRS

-668 SEGSSD
+668 SESSSD
-674 GTDSS
+674 GTDDS
-679 TNSDSSVPTGGF
+679 TNSDSSVPAGGF

-699 GSDGSN
+699 DSN
-705 PPSMTNGEMPS
+705 GNGPPSMPN
-716 KPDGEMPSMPNGD
+716 GEMPSMPDGAAQGN
-729 TQDSSSEQNGDGQN
+729 TQSNKSTEKDSSGQN
-743 EKSPPKD
+743 EKDPSQD
-750 GEANGETAQTLDRN
+750 NEANGETAQTPDKN
-764 SIIILAACASVL
+764 SIIILAACAGVL
-776 IIGVAAAF
+776 IIGVTAAF

>member
-7 IDRICCIVL
+7 FDRICCIVL
-16 AVTLVITVLFMCGE
+16 AVTIVITVLFMCGE
-30 SLGITSTARAMGYE
+30 KLGITSTARAMGYE

-53 HTINIVIDDWDGFLE
+53 HTINIVIDDWDSFLE

-101 QVQSYGNNR
+101 QVKSYGNNR
-110 YSFKLEFDHYDSTK
+110 YSFKIEFDHYDSTK
-124 SYYGLDKLCLNN
+124 SYHGLDKLCLNN

-196 AGELY
+196 VGELY

-212 GNGGNFKMSEFNAGQ
+212 GNGGNFKMSEFNSGQ
-227 NGQTDSTTDG
+227 DSQTDSTANS
-237 TQSAANGQPQ
+237 TQSTTSGQ
-247 GTPPSKPEDS
+247 
-257 SGNTQ
+257 
-262 TTDGQTNSTTD
+262 
-273 GTQTAANGQPQGTPP
+273 A
-288 SKPEDS
+288 
-294 SGNTQ
+294 
-299 TTDGQTNS
+299 
-307 TTDGTQTAANGQ
+307 
-319 PQGTPPSK
+319 
-327 PEDSSGN
+327 
-334 TQTTDGQT
+334 
-342 NSATDSTQTAANGQQ
+342 

-370 GNGGGMGGGT
+370 GNGGGMGGV

-405 KTDVSDS
+405 KTDISDS

-422 KLNNNEDIDDVVD
+422 KLNSNEDIADVVN
-435 VDEVIRYFVVHN
+435 VEEVIRYFVVHN

-517 IFASDEYTEEYH
+517 IFASDKYTEEYH

-534 FIENYFDSDYIPNLI
+534 FIEEYFDSDYIPNLI
-549 ESTKA
+549 ESTKE

-566 FCTYE
+566 FCTYD

-590 ISGQLD
+590 ISGQLN

-604 GQTAASSSLIKAENL
+604 GQTADSSSLIMAEGL

-624 GTMNNGNG
+624 GTMNNGG
-632 GSPDGKGQKNETQAQ
+632 GSPNEKAQ
-647 SAAENANSTSDTA
+647 NNTAQTKSAADNTNTTNDKS

-668 SEGSSD
+668 SESSSD
-674 GTDSS
+674 GTDNSTSS
-679 TNSDSSVPTGGF
+679 DGSVPTGGF

-699 GSDGSN
+699 DSNGSG
-705 PPSMTNGEMPS
+705 PPSMPNGEMPS
-716 KPDGEMPSMPNGD
+716 ITDGD
-729 TQDSSSEQNGDGQN
+729 TQGDSQNNNSSEKDGNGQN
-743 EKSPPKD
+743 EKAPPQS
-750 GEANGETAQTLDRN
+750 GEASVETAQTLDKN
-764 SIIILAACASVL
+764 SIIVLAACAGVL
-776 IIGVAAAF
+776 ILGVALAF
-784 IYKKKS
+784 VYRKKS